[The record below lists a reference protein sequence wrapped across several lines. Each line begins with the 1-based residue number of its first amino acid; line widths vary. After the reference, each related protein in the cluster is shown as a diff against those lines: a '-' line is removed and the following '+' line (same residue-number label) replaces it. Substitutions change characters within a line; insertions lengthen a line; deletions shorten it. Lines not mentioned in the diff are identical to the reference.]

1 VSSNSVTIA
10 HLSLFLFLSLQ
21 VFVHPIAPVLNETR
35 ALVKQFNLIYKKKV
49 EMVKGETFS
58 ITIDSFLR
66 ALHRKMI

>member
-10 HLSLFLFLSLQ
+10 HLSLFLSLQ